1 MREDETKAR
10 DRIQA
15 QIIRDVARGC
25 LQSGSSPNGR
35 PLATWRSVA
44 FIGHPYPLPLTPCP
58 LPLASSLPGKNKA
71 EGEGAESAHRVT
83 GSLECD
89 GDVEASVDAECSEA
103 TVERMAVVCV
113 VVAGLVRRLI
123 NA

>member
-1 MREDETKAR
+1 MRGGVCKAVLHR
-10 DRIQA
+10 TADRSQ
-15 QIIRDVARGC
+15 RG
-25 LQSGSSPNGR
+25 GR
-35 PLATWRSVA
+35 WPSLGQLHWA
-44 FIGHPYPLPLTPCP
+44 PLPLAPCP
-58 LPLASSLPGKNKA
+58 LPLASSLPGKNEA

-89 GDVEASVDAECSEA
+89 GNVEASVDAECSEA